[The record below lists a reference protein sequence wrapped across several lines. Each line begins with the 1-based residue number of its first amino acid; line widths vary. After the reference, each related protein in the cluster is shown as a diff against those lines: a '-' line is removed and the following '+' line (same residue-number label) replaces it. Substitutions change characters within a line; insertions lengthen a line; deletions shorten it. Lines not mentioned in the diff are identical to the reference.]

1 MNSTADY
8 TVSFPGLGI
17 NNLGINRVIFQ
28 FSLFGRDIAIYWY
41 GLLIALAFL
50 LALLLA
56 IRQAKKHDLK
66 SDDIVDF
73 FLILIPAA
81 IIGARLYYV
90 AFEWSQFSS
99 DWRKIFDL
107 RSGGLA
113 FYGGVIGAIIGIWL
127 MAMHKRI
134 RLSKVLDY
142 LAVYLPLG
150 HAIGRWGNFFNQEAF
165 GTNTDL
171 PWGMISNGTASYLSQ
186 LNPDLAN
193 PIVGLD
199 PALPVHPTFFYEFAA
214 NILIFVILIFV
225 RRRAKQPMSTLAGY
239 FVLYG
244 VVRFFVEGIRTD
256 SLYTGADIRI
266 SQLLSAAMVV
276 FGLLVLLNNI
286 LRNNSRKKALAG
298 ITLSDEQEA
307 KILRVAMV
315 EDAADDDAE
324 DESIESAG
332 TEAKEEHDADS
343 SDEDPEENA

>member
-113 FYGGVIGAIIGIWL
+113 FYGGVIGAIIGIWF
-127 MAMHKRI
+127 MAMYKRI

-171 PWGMISNGTASYLSQ
+171 PWGMISNGTASYLSK
-186 LNPDLAN
+186 LNPDPAN
-193 PIVGLD
+193 PILGLD

-214 NILIFVILIFV
+214 NILIFIILIFV
-225 RRRAKQPMSTLAGY
+225 RRRAKQPMSTLASY

-244 VVRFFVEGIRTD
+244 LVRFFVEGIRTD
-256 SLYTGADIRI
+256 SLYTGEDIRI

-276 FGLLVLLNNI
+276 FGLLVLLNNV
-286 LRNNSRKKALAG
+286 LRNNSRKKALAR

-307 KILRVAMV
+307 KILQVAMV
-315 EDAADDDAE
+315 EDVEEETVQSDDAE
-324 DESIESAG
+324 IE
-332 TEAKEEHDADS
+332 EQQDADS